1 MDILDNNGYSPLAHA
16 CIGQFK
22 EMAEYLLSK
31 GAAVNPKDGVP
42 PLIKVI
48 DNQDIDLFNLLL
60 DHGADLHCRTT
71 KWKDPAFHYACA
83 NNYNKII
90 PLFFSRGID
99 INEKDSRGVTPLI
112 YAAVN
117 TNSSL
122 ISLLLANHADATIS
136 LDGGVTPFHIVCEA
150 GDMPSFNA
158 FKENEHF
165 KELANIKDA
174 NGLLPIAY
182 AGEKKHEEIISIL
195 LPISEGF
202 ENETAESVIEKYVEK
217 EPAKEEKPKE
227 SPLTEDDKTIIH
239 KKKVEGVGLFNKGK
253 YEEAIKVFETVL
265 LLNPNDEV

>member
-1 MDILDNNGYSPLAHA
+1 MVE
-16 CIGQFK
+16 F
-22 EMAEYLLSK
+22 LLSK
-31 GAAVNPKDGVP
+31 GAKVNPTEGVP

-60 DHGADLHCRTT
+60 DHGADLHCTT
-71 KWKDPAFHYACA
+71 NKWKDPAFHYACA

-90 PLFFSRGID
+90 PVFFTRHID
-99 INEKDSRGVTPLI
+99 INEKDSRGITPLI

-122 ISLLLANHADATIS
+122 ISLLLANHADATIC

-158 FKENEHF
+158 FKDNEHF

-182 AGEKKHEEIISIL
+182 AGEKKQKEIISIL

-202 ENETAESVIEKYVEK
+202 ENETVDSVIEKYGETK
-217 EPAKEEKPKE
+217 PAVKEEKPQ
-227 SPLTEDDKTIIH
+227 SNPLTNEDKEIIH
-239 KKKVEGVGLFNKGK
+239 KKKVEGVTLFNQNK

-265 LLNPNDEV
+265 LLNPNDEVYDC